1 MKKISIFLIILFVST
16 SISTIFTNSAYASVG
31 EEDITSTIQNIL
43 DKYDI
48 NEPFSEE
55 DTQFLIKYS
64 SLNNNITYNQNK
76 GEVSILSTSKKY
88 FTGNDKTLALTGYV
102 EYESSFGKNSWKLY
116 MDAWDTSAIKRNIR
130 AEIKIDC
137 VGIVNF
143 ENGSMG
149 KIYNNTVS
157 QASSGKVSYLTLNK
171 TDSFTG
177 LPILVFYY
185 PKATFDGVDLAGE
198 FR

>member
-31 EEDITSTIQNIL
+31 EEDITSKIQNIL

-76 GEVSILSTSKKY
+76 GEVSIL
-88 FTGNDKTLALTGYV
+88 FT
-102 EYESSFGKNSWKLY
+102 
-116 MDAWDTSAIKRNIR
+116 
-130 AEIKIDC
+130 
-137 VGIVNF
+137 
-143 ENGSMG
+143 
-149 KIYNNTVS
+149 
-157 QASSGKVSYLTLNK
+157 
-171 TDSFTG
+171 
-177 LPILVFYY
+177 
-185 PKATFDGVDLAGE
+185 
-198 FR
+198 